1 VSIAEEATRKCIP
14 LESGDRLTRAEF
26 ERRYSARPDIKK
38 AELIEGV
45 VYVASPVSTQEHGT
59 PHVLLAA
66 WLGVYVSRTEGVVPA
81 IDSTIRLD
89 IDNEVQPDL
98 FLAWDA
104 SHGGAARLVDGFL
117 EGAPELVVE
126 IAASSASHD
135 MNAKMHVYRRNGVR
149 EYIAWQI
156 YEERIDWFRLN
167 ADGVY
172 GPVEPGSDGC
182 IASEVFPGLRLDVP
196 ALLRGDLAAVI
207 AAVG

>member
-1 VSIAEEATRKCIP
+1 MSIAAEATRKAIP

-26 ERRYSARPDIKK
+26 ERRYSSRPDIRK

-59 PHVLLAA
+59 PHFFLAT
-66 WLGVYVSRTEGVVPA
+66 WLGVYVSRTHGVVPA
-81 IDSTIRLD
+81 IDSTVRLD
-89 IDNEVQPDL
+89 SDNEVQPDL
-98 FLAWDA
+98 LLARDA
-104 SHGGAARLVDGFL
+104 SHGGTARIVDGFL

-135 MNAKMHVYRRNGVR
+135 MNAKMNVYRRNGVR
-149 EYIAWQI
+149 EYLVWQI
-156 YEERIDWFRLN
+156 YEERVDWFRLN

-172 GPVEPGSDGC
+172 ERMEPGSDGR
-182 IASEVFPGLRLDVP
+182 IASEVFPGLRLDVA

-207 AAVG
+207 AALA

>member
-1 VSIAEEATRKCIP
+1 VSIAEKPTPKCIP

-45 VYVASPVSTQEHGT
+45 VYVASPVSTREHGT
-59 PHVLLAA
+59 PHFALAT
-66 WLGVYVSRTEGVVPA
+66 WLGVYVAQTPGIVPA
-81 IDSTIRLD
+81 IDSTVRLD
-89 IDNEVQPDL
+89 TDNEVQPDL
-98 FLAWDA
+98 LLAWDN
-104 SHGGAARLVDGFL
+104 SHGGRSRLVDGFL

-126 IAASSASHD
+126 IAASSAAHD

-149 EYIAWQI
+149 EYVVWQI
-156 YEERIDWFRLN
+156 YDGRVDWFRLN

-172 GPVEPGSDGC
+172 EPVAPGDGG
-182 IASEVFPGLRLDVP
+182 IIESQAFPGLRLDVP

-207 AAVG
+207 AAIR